1 MDQRH
6 SGYVIGREP
15 GKNSDVWKVRVTDH
29 DSEYYNR
36 KFVVASSNVK
46 LSPGLHVDFRI
57 GEVGKKSNLCAVD
70 VDLMKISQQGGTPN
84 GERL

>member
-15 GKNSDVWKVRVTDH
+15 GKNGDVWKVKVTDL
-29 DSEYYNR
+29 DSEYCNK
-36 KFVVASSNVK
+36 KFVVASTNVK

-70 VDLMKISQQGGTPN
+70 VDLTNLSQGGTPN
-84 GERL
+84 GERI